1 VCAKRSWT
9 GACAGVYKS
18 VWMLYGFPMT
28 ATTTTYEAAVD
39 FEHELAQDIAD
50 DQDYRRSGDAH
61 AVDMIARLY
70 ELELVR

>member
-1 VCAKRSWT
+1 
-9 GACAGVYKS
+9 
-18 VWMLYGFPMT
+18 MLYGFPMT